1 MNRLH
6 PDDMQELVDL
16 LKRLTEMEHGRI
28 PTDPR
33 VMEPH
38 TPPAQPMYL
47 GKPVADVAK
56 GASGDVEIW
65 YGETKGAE
73 TATGEILPSVFARTQ
88 ICLATDFVYVYDV
101 GGLEMN
107 KAEC

>member
-1 MNRLH
+1 MSRLH
-6 PDDMQELVDL
+6 PSDMQELVSL
-16 LKRLTEMEHGRI
+16 LRRLTELEHGRLRI
-28 PTDPR
+28 DP
-33 VMEPH
+33 ETQTAH
-38 TPPAQPMYL
+38 TPPAAPTHL

-65 YGETKGAE
+65 AGDKGAE
-73 TATGEILPSVFARTQ
+73 IATGEILPEVFCRTQ
-88 ICLATDFVYVYDV
+88 SVTAADLVYVFDV